1 LEGETTGIEA
11 MYGEGIFL
19 VMRRRGFTAV
29 AEAAV
34 LDLPSIDHVIAD
46 DLGSNDVGGHGSDI
60 KTPRID
66 FIARESAF

>member
-1 LEGETTGIEA
+1 
-11 MYGEGIFL
+11 
-19 VMRRRGFTAV
+19 MRRRGFTAV

-66 FIARESAF
+66 FLARESAF